1 MKKRILIAVILSATS
16 ISLYPQMAQDTSIVN
31 AEMEM
36 LMGNYSTA
44 LFLIQ
49 HQQQK
54 MDINERWLQLKA
66 LAFENLNQF
75 DSAEKI
81 YARILEF
88 NGNNIDAT
96 RGLAR
101 TYTAIGRVKA
111 AVAQWERA
119 ITIDSLNRSTR
130 LSYARLLKREGDLSR
145 ALIQYQWL
153 IQADTCNFSHW
164 EQIGDCAA
172 GLGKI
177 DVAYEAYDKA
187 FYCNPANAPLAA
199 KYLQFVVKSGAP
211 PWIVIPVAEVAIKAD
226 STYIPLVRLMGYVKY
241 NYTKDYPSAQK
252 WFTKAYEMGDTSKF
266 TTKHL
271 GITLYNNGYFTK
283 ASEMMALAF
292 ASDSTDRMLNYV
304 LARAY
309 IDIGERFKALE
320 LLNLNEFLILPDTM
334 ELSVIYATRGELHSR
349 AMEYQLAIK
358 NYERAF
364 DLDPKSIYYLLR
376 IGESYY
382 GLKELK
388 KALDYFEVFLAKS
401 EAASKNNSNKDKLTE
416 NARANFYIEKIKK
429 ELFFLDEKI
438 K

>member
-1 MKKRILIAVILSATS
+1 
-16 ISLYPQMAQDTSIVN
+16 
-31 AEMEM
+31 
-36 LMGNYSTA
+36 
-44 LFLIQ
+44 
-49 HQQQK
+49 
-54 MDINERWLQLKA
+54 
-66 LAFENLNQF
+66 
-75 DSAEKI
+75 
-81 YARILEF
+81 
-88 NGNNIDAT
+88 
-96 RGLAR
+96 
-101 TYTAIGRVKA
+101 
-111 AVAQWERA
+111 
-119 ITIDSLNRSTR
+119 
-130 LSYARLLKREGDLSR
+130 
-145 ALIQYQWL
+145 
-153 IQADTCNFSHW
+153 
-164 EQIGDCAA
+164 
-172 GLGKI
+172 
-177 DVAYEAYDKA
+177 
-187 FYCNPANAPLAA
+187 
-199 KYLQFVVKSGAP
+199 
-211 PWIVIPVAEVAIKAD
+211 
-226 STYIPLVRLMGYVKY
+226 
-241 NYTKDYPSAQK
+241 
-252 WFTKAYEMGDTSKF
+252 MGDTSKF